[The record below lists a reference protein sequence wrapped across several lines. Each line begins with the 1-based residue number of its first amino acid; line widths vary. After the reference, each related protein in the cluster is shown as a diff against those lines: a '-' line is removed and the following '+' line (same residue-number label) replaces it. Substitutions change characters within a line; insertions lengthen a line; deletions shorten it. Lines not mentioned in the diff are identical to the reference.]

1 MCGCSAPPI
10 EGESLSAG
18 RGRPIVRTQLWITK
32 WARSFF
38 GVEGWVD
45 GFDFVRA
52 GGDLNAM
59 GYGDDIEIGEDDGLD
74 ELPEG
79 TIKRFAVRAY
89 QGD

>member
-1 MCGCSAPPI
+1 
-10 EGESLSAG
+10 
-18 RGRPIVRTQLWITK
+18 
-32 WARSFF
+32 
-38 GVEGWVD
+38 
-45 GFDFVRA
+45 
-52 GGDLNAM
+52 M